1 MYSIKFHSDISEIL
15 SPHKCRQIMISD
27 IMLIDNFLVF
37 LEVEK
42 GYSPKTIREYSYDLQ
57 MFNGF
62 NPDVPIDKRSTTD
75 LRKFFLHLKRE
86 KEYSPRSLHRKICS
100 LKSFY
105 RFLKKEAYI
114 STNPAENI
122 ESPKIPKSLPK
133 TISVEET
140 MELLKAPKN
149 IRDQTALFLLY
160 STGMRVSELSNLN
173 VDHLDLD
180 NRMIRIVGGKGNKD
194 RLIPLPEVVIPIVKE
209 YLANRR
215 SDITSSALI
224 LNRSGQRLS
233 TRSIQRLVKKYKEQ
247 LNLQDK
253 KITPHTLRHA
263 FATHLLSN
271 SVDIR
276 VIQELLGHASLS
288 TTQLYTHVSVEHLRK
303 SYDLGHPLSEQKRD
317 PASVFEG

>member
-1 MYSIKFHSDISEIL
+1 
-15 SPHKCRQIMISD
+15 
-27 IMLIDNFLVF
+27 MLINDFLVF

-62 NPDVPIDKRSTTD
+62 NQDAPIESRSTTD
-75 LRKFFLHLKRE
+75 LRRFFLHLKRE
-86 KEYSPRSLHRKICS
+86 KKYSPRSLHRKICS

-114 STNPAENI
+114 SSNPAENI

-133 TISVEET
+133 TISIKEALK
-140 MELLKAPKN
+140 LLNAPTN
-149 IRDQTALFLLY
+149 IRDQTVLFLLY
-160 STGMRVSELSNLN
+160 GTGMRVSELSNLN
-173 VDHLDLD
+173 LNNLDLD
-180 NRMIRIVGGKGNKD
+180 NRMLRIVEGKGNKD
-194 RLIPLPEVVIPIVKE
+194 RIIPLPDVVIPIIKE

-215 SDITSSALI
+215 QDITSSALI

-233 TRSIQRLVKKYKEQ
+233 ARSIQRLVKKYKEQ
-247 LNLQDK
+247 ANLQDK

-303 SYDLGHPLSEQKRD
+303 SYDLGHPLSGQRKD
-317 PASVFEG
+317 SATVIDV

>member
-1 MYSIKFHSDISEIL
+1 
-15 SPHKCRQIMISD
+15 
-27 IMLIDNFLVF
+27 MLINDFLVF

-62 NPDVPIDKRSTTD
+62 NQDAPIESRSTTD
-75 LRKFFLHLKRE
+75 LRRFFLHLKRE
-86 KEYSPRSLHRKICS
+86 KKYSPRSLHRKICS

-114 STNPAENI
+114 SSNPAENI

-133 TISVEET
+133 TISIEEALK
-140 MELLKAPKN
+140 LLNAPTN
-149 IRDQTALFLLY
+149 IRDQTVLFLLY
-160 STGMRVSELSNLN
+160 GTGMRVSELSNLN
-173 VDHLDLD
+173 LDSLDLD
-180 NRMIRIVGGKGNKD
+180 NRMLRIVEGKGNKD
-194 RLIPLPEVVIPIVKE
+194 RIIPLPDVVIPIIKE

-215 SDITSSALI
+215 QDITSSALI

-233 TRSIQRLVKKYKEQ
+233 ARSIQRLVKKYKGQ
-247 LNLQDK
+247 ANLQDK

-303 SYDLGHPLSEQKRD
+303 SYDLGHPLSGQRKD
-317 PASVFEG
+317 STTVIDV